1 MGGGSNR
8 QSMCP
13 PLCQSKPTATDRD
26 RSTDRDRK
34 ALAFAGNLTLSSG
47 SASLKLSMQDA
58 ATEQASS
65 LAHLFFDN

>member
-13 PLCQSKPTATDRD
+13 PLCQSKPTATDRN

-47 SASLKLSMQDA
+47 SASLKLSMQDVSI
-58 ATEQASS
+58 ERASC
-65 LAHLFFDN
+65 LARPILNN

>member
-13 PLCQSKPTATDRD
+13 PLCQSESTAIDRD

-34 ALAFAGNLTLSSG
+34 PLASAGYLTLSYS

-58 ATEQASS
+58 TTERE
-65 LAHLFFDN
+65 